1 MPAFDARIHQTATE
15 VNWKT
20 FRISMLLSALWIALT
35 GAFFGPTASQ
45 ESGTPNVNSPHFLYK
60 GTDSNGVRVYQVTW
74 GALGAHPFAV
84 RVLTPDRPSIDYP
97 HSFLYALPVE
107 PGFAQS
113 TYGNG
118 LDQLQKLDVQNHYN
132 ATIIEPI
139 FPIDPW
145 YADNPVDPTIDY
157 ETFTA
162 TLLPKWVDSH
172 LATTGTEKNLLI
184 GFSKS
189 GNGGLA
195 LEFKHPSV
203 FAAVAAWD
211 FVPDMSSYER
221 YGSSSSDN
229 YGTQTNFKDNYQL
242 TGAFIDSWR
251 APFTTE
257 DRIWISE
264 GPIVHTQV
272 ADFHARLTSHAVLHS
287 FYVQL
292 SGSHTWYGG
301 WLSDAVAG
309 LYGLEKHAARPTPE
323 NVNSK
328 RTSNEM
334 FDGIKA
340 DLVNNTPD
348 LQCFPLTRECIA
360 SWSGHVVIITKAS
373 FGGSTKAMRILC
385 GAGEFGPIL
394 FAAALPG
401 VWFLG
406 MRTRTKSS
414 RPAVSGRSRRTCL
427 QR

>member
-20 FRISMLLSALWIALT
+20 FRISMLLSALWIGLI
-35 GAFFGPTASQ
+35 GAFFGPTLSQ
-45 ESGTPNVNSPHFLYK
+45 EGGTPNVDSPHFLYK
-60 GTDSNGVRVYQVTW
+60 GTDSNGVRVYQVMW

-84 RVLTPDRPSIDYP
+84 RVLTPDHPSTDYP

-113 TYGNG
+113 NYGNG
-118 LDQLQKLDVQNHYN
+118 LDQLQKLDVENRYN

-139 FPIDPW
+139 FAIDSW

-162 TLLPKWVDSH
+162 TLLPEWVDSH

-189 GNGGLA
+189 GNGALA

-221 YGSSSSDN
+221 YGSSSSNN

-242 TGAFIDSWR
+242 TDAFIDSWR

-264 GPIVHTQV
+264 GPIFHTQV
-272 ADFHARLTSHAVLHS
+272 ADFHARLTSHVVLHS

-309 LYGLEKHAARPTPE
+309 LYGLEKHVAEFAPE
-323 NVNSK
+323 NVDSK
-328 RTSNEM
+328 RSPNS
-334 FDGIKA
+334 GIKA
-340 DLVNNTPD
+340 ELANITPD
-348 LQCFPLTRECIA
+348 LQCFPLPEECIA
-360 SWSGHVVIITKAS
+360 SWSGHVVIITRVTL
-373 FGGSTKAMRILC
+373 GSAKLMRVLC
-385 GAGEFGPIL
+385 GTPHFGPIL
-394 FAAALPG
+394 FAAALSG
-401 VWFLG
+401 IWLLIE
-406 MRTRTKSS
+406 RRRRTKF
-414 RPAVSGRSRRTCL
+414 GRSSAPRSIAANSP